1 MRREIAYDSLVS
13 FERTK
18 LSAVAGVDAAS
29 IDNSRLLGY
38 LRRDSAREIRSESSM
53 HVLRLLRG
61 CNFASADSPHGLVC
75 DHHIPSKS

>member
-61 CNFASADSPHGLVC
+61 CNFACADSPHGLVC
-75 DHHIPSKS
+75 DHHIPSRS